1 MLPTTRFVA
10 RTTRPRRNVR
20 FETMCDGI
28 GVATGGRLVCAS
40 PMPERY
46 ELSELSLGP
55 LRMKGG
61 LTQKVTDGTGTC
73 RVFSKRYSLKPLSF
87 FPFPTT
93 PLPYQTLWVEI
104 IERRGNNA

>member
-10 RTTRPRRNVR
+10 RSTRPRRNVR

-28 GVATGGRLVCAS
+28 GVAMGGRLLCAS

-55 LRMKGG
+55 LKVKG

-73 RVFSKRYSLKPLSF
+73 RLFK
-87 FPFPTT
+87 
-93 PLPYQTLWVEI
+93 TL
-104 IERRGNNA
+104 